1 MLHCNKVGCNL
12 RNTRKNTSKKNSFR
26 VFLPILVA
34 TLILISPLHADWSL
48 QSLFINKIPLKAD
61 IKADIKRFFVAQIQ
75 ASKYGLSCFPKA
87 STQQLALQCAK
98 AMDKIIAQKMQAPEL
113 LEMQKRVKKVHW
125 DTKQRHLLINEI
137 RLNMKHHQQATHC
150 ISRATTMGDLNRCFP
165 ND

>member
-12 RNTRKNTSKKNSFR
+12 RNTRKKNSFR

-61 IKADIKRFFVAQIQ
+61 TKADIKRFFVTQIE
-75 ASKYGLSCFPKA
+75 ASKYGLNCFPKA

-98 AMDKIIAQKMQAPEL
+98 VMDKIIAQKMQAPDL
-113 LEMQKRVKKVHW
+113 SEMQKRVKKVHW

-137 RLNMKHHQQATHC
+137 RLSMKHHQQATHC